1 MNSKRIWR
9 STLKYSVKIHRYLGI
24 IFGFIILLWCLSG
37 FVMMFVQYPSLTSEE
52 RYHYMSPLT
61 LNSCCQAPDISAISS
76 TQFESFVLQQTPV
89 GPQLKLATVDGV
101 HFFEATSGALQK
113 QSTYQTRRAS
123 AEQIASKLGI
133 GSVQSLGLVDVD
145 QWSIIPS
152 VARNAPFEL
161 FELADSE
168 QTRLYFSQATG
179 ELVQQVT
186 FNERTWGWIGSV
198 IHWIYPTVIRSNTE
212 LWVQLVIWL
221 SVVSLFMVLVGAA
234 LGIIRLRAKGSW
246 RKSPYKGR
254 FMWHHY
260 TSLFTGILMLTW
272 LFSGLMSMYPWGL
285 MEGRSFAAEQ
295 YNLKGPGFSLTP
307 QLQVVFENFDSLDL
321 PNKTVEIK
329 GVMVAG
335 FLNVTAT
342 DSLGKTTLVQRVAL
356 DEFTQSQFPS
366 PSQLA
371 ARMRPAAAIA
381 SVDFLSSGDSYYYNH
396 HSKRAFPVYRI
407 IYEDGE
413 RIYLDGLSF
422 DVAAVFDKGRKTA
435 RWLYLGLHRGD
446 FFPQLNG
453 GLVWY
458 LSWGWLLLLM
468 TSAVGIACW
477 LAFRYWQNLLARKRR
492 SSVKIKTAN

>member
-1 MNSKRIWR
+1 
-9 STLKYSVKIHRYLGI
+9 
-24 IFGFIILLWCLSG
+24 
-37 FVMMFVQYPSLTSEE
+37 
-52 RYHYMSPLT
+52 MSPLT
-61 LNSCCQAPDISAISS
+61 LNSCCQAPDISAINS

-89 GPQLKLATVDGV
+89 GPQLKLVTADGV
-101 HFFEATSGALQK
+101 YFFEATSGALQK
-113 QSTYQTRRAS
+113 QSTKQTRRAS

-161 FELADSE
+161 FELDDSE

-198 IHWIYPTVIRSNTE
+198 VHWIYPTVIRSNTE
-212 LWVQLVIWL
+212 LWVQLIIWL
-221 SVVSLFMVLVGAA
+221 SVVSLFMVLVGAFI
-234 LGIIRLRAKGSW
+234 GIIRLRAKGRW
-246 RKSPYKGR
+246 HKSPYKGR

-285 MEGRSFAAEQ
+285 MEGRSFAAEK

-307 QLQVVFENFDSLDL
+307 QLQMVFENFDSLDL

-335 FLNVTAT
+335 FLNITAT
-342 DSLGKTTLVQRVAL
+342 DSLGKTALVKRVTP
-356 DEFTQSQFPS
+356 DEVTQSQFPG
-366 PSQLA
+366 PSELA
-371 ARMRPAAAIA
+371 TRMRPAVAIA

-422 DVAAVFDKGRKTA
+422 DIAAVFDKGRKTA

-458 LSWGWLLLLM
+458 LSWGGLLLLM